1 MQRSFWAPENGAPG
15 GYVANPL
22 EPLLALIRLEAWRAG
37 CVAVG
42 EDLGSVPPGLRDR
55 LAVSGLLGCAV
66 LQFEKE
72 HGRFRPPAAYR
83 AATLASIGTHDTP
96 TLRSEAHPSELQSLL
111 RITSATLSLKTKI
124 PTVPS

>member
-55 LAVSGLLGCAV
+55 LADSGLLGCAV

-72 HGRFRPPAAYR
+72 HGRFRPPSAYR
-83 AATLASIGTHDTP
+83 AETLARLCPPNTP
-96 TLRSEAHPSELQSLL
+96 TLPGWWSGWELYHTPHIYDRHEHGRDPVWGQ
-111 RITSATLSLKTKI
+111 
-124 PTVPS
+124 

>member
-55 LAVSGLLGCAV
+55 LADSGLLGCAV

-72 HGRFRPPAAYR
+72 HGRFRPPSAYR

-96 TLRSEAHPSELQSLL
+96 PLRGDRKSTRMNSSH
-111 RITSATLSLKTKI
+111 
-124 PTVPS
+124 